1 MTCTIDGCEKKVLA
15 RGYCSTHYARWRTH
29 GDATV
34 VLAPGPKRKTGTC
47 AEPGCD
53 RTDIAAHGLCRR
65 HYVAHNRAQR
75 AAMPWAVSCGDCG
88 ALLGAVEAR
97 SSSPWPLF
105 DHHHCSRRSA

>member
-1 MTCTIDGCEKKVLA
+1 MTCTIDGCGKPA
-15 RGYCSTHYARWRTH
+15 RARRMCVTHYKRWQRS
-29 GDATV
+29 GDVNVRV
-34 VLAPGPKRKTGTC
+34 VPDTC

-53 RTDIAAHGLCRR
+53 RTDIAALGLCRR
-65 HYVAHNRAQR
+65 HYVAHNRALKKS
-75 AAMPWAVSCGDCG
+75 MPWAVSCGDCG